1 MARVCGEVAARG
13 AASVERLEGGSQT
26 VDDRHAGFTG
36 EPELSRRSLL
46 KGAGAAG
53 LWLATGSAALGA
65 GAGAA
70 AAASKAANTGTPPN
84 PKHGGNLRVGIAG
97 NGTSETYNP
106 FIVSTPIDTLHT
118 SCVFDPMIRP
128 APFYGTEPGLIT
140 AWNSNKDATVWELKL
155 RQGVTWHDG
164 KPFTP
169 EDVMYTLRQMAGP
182 NSLASYAVSNVRL
195 NDLKKLD
202 AHTLRVPL
210 SRPIAYLPGYFIY
223 TNEAFVVQNGT
234 KNYSKP
240 VGTGPFKL
248 QSFVPGQ
255 RSVLAANRHYWD
267 SPKPYPD
274 QLEVISIDDPTA
286 RINALMG
293 GQIDLCLNYPFAE
306 AAANLKS
313 SQIKV
318 VVGEPGV
325 SYVFYMR
332 CDAGPFKDVRVR
344 QAMRL
349 IIDRPA
355 MIEAAMSGFAGV
367 GNDLLCPGVKYFDK
381 SIPQRT
387 QDVAKAKSLLK
398 AAGASNLRVTLN
410 TAEVLPGFT
419 AAATVFAQQAA
430 AAGVQIKVN
439 RQQPAQYFNPQIFYL
454 KESFAQDAWPGPSLV
469 NNYSQ
474 QYLKDSVYNETH
486 FRSDSYD
493 NLFFKAEAETNPQKA
508 QQLWNQVQQ
517 IQWQQGGH
525 IVWAYWKSTDAASPN
540 VRGFGEPGSGWLYGT
555 DDDRVWN
562 WGLA

>member
-1 MARVCGEVAARG
+1 MIDTQVHRRA
-13 AASVERLEGGSQT
+13 
-26 VDDRHAGFTG
+26 
-36 EPELSRRSLL
+36 ELSRRSLL

-53 LWLATGSAALGA
+53 LGLAVGSAALGA
-65 GAGAA
+65 GAAA
-70 AAASKAANTGTPPN
+70 AAPKAGNTGTPPN

-140 AWNSNKDATVWELKL
+140 AIGTRTRTGRSGSSSCARASPGTTASRSRPRTSCTRCGRWPARARSRAT
-155 RQGVTWHDG
+155 RSRT
-164 KPFTP
+164 
-169 EDVMYTLRQMAGP
+169 
-182 NSLASYAVSNVRL
+182 SSL

-210 SRPIAYLPGYFIY
+210 SRPIGYLPGYFIY
-223 TNEAFVVQNGT
+223 TNEAFVVQDGT

-293 GQIDLCLNYPFAE
+293 GEIDLCLNYPFAE
-306 AAANLKS
+306 AAANLNS

-318 VVGEPGV
+318 VVGQPGV

-349 IIDRPA
+349 IVDRQA
-355 MIEAAMSGFAGV
+355 MIEAAMSGFAAV
-367 GNDLLCPGVKYFDK
+367 GNDLECVGVKYFDK
-381 SIPQRT
+381 TIPQRT
-387 QDVAKAKSLLK
+387 QDIEKAKSLLK

-474 QYLKDSVYNETH
+474 QFLSKSVYNESH
-486 FRSDSYD
+486 FRSNSYD
-493 NLFFKAEAETNPQKA
+493 NLFYKAQAETNPAEGPAALEPGPEVQ
-508 QQLWNQVQQ
+508 WNQ
-517 IQWQQGGH
+517 GGD
-525 IVWAYWKSTDAASPN
+525 IVWAYWKSTDAASPK